1 MARAKKEAALTPE
14 ERLQAALVPDWE
26 WPYKLPKNWCW
37 TRIGMV
43 SNFERGITFPAAAKE
58 AAPTEDNIPCL
69 RTANVQENLEIDDMI
84 YVNRDFMK
92 GNIAKLV
99 RENDIIMSSA
109 NSRELVGKSSLVTHI
124 PFPMTFGGF
133 VLNIRAKEMSS
144 KYLFYFLRHEFLAG
158 KFIGESS
165 QTTNIANIN
174 TTTLGNYE
182 IPLPPLPEQQ
192 RIVDR
197 IESLF
202 AKLDEAKEKAQAV
215 VDSFEARKAAILHK
229 AFTGELTAK
238 WREEH
243 GVRMES
249 WEKHLLST
257 VSSLQTGLMKGKKY
271 TGKTVELPYLRVAN
285 VQDGFLRLDEIKKI
299 DVEENAISRYS
310 LAVGD
315 VLFTKEVNEKYLR
328 NCDIAF
334 SDPKKEEA
342 LKYAFVNS
350 RVLLVYGAAGTG
362 KTTLIDMIPTMLS
375 GRRKL
380 FLTKTHTALQ
390 NLQRRINN
398 PGADASFVS
407 INSFTKRVNLPDYDV
422 IFVDE
427 CSTID
432 NRAMKVFLEKMRP
445 DTFLVLAGDTY
456 QIESIDFGNWFTYAK
471 DIIKT
476 KGSNVELVSTWRT
489 KDPGL
494 IELWN
499 ETRNKGALITE
510 KLVIDGPFSENIGEG
525 VLNSEIMDEVIL
537 CLNYDGKFGLN
548 NMNSYFQ
555 NANTGTA
562 VVWRDWKYKV
572 GDHILFND
580 TDRFSLLYNNL
591 KGRIVQ
597 IELFDSRIRFTV
609 DVEIPLT
616 EQDCQNDGIEF
627 IDIIDDVT
635 RIRFDVLDFEEEMAD
650 EDRKKAIVPFQL
662 AYAVSI
668 HKAQGLEYRSVK
680 VVIPSSNAEKITHGI
695 FYTAITRA
703 KEKLK
708 IYWSSETMQEVV
720 AGFSVDTS
728 KQKSLAIIKEKLKQ
742 DKNT

>member
-215 VDSFEARKAAILHK
+215 VDSFETRKAAILHK

-243 GVRMES
+243 GVGMES
-249 WEKHLLST
+249 WKKKSVGELCISLKYGTAKKSDASGNVVVLRMGNLQQGEIDWSDLTYSNDPDDIEKYKLF
-257 VSSLQTGLMKGKKY
+257 
-271 TGKTVELPYLRVAN
+271 P
-285 VQDGFLRLDEIKKI
+285 
-299 DVEENAISRYS
+299 
-310 LAVGD
+310 GD
-315 VLFTKEVNEKYLR
+315 VLFNRTNS
-328 NCDIAF
+328 A
-334 SDPKKEEA
+334 A
-342 LKYAFVNS
+342 LV
-350 RVLLVYGAAGTG
+350 G
-362 KTTLIDMIPTMLS
+362 KTAIYRGEHPAIYAGYLI
-375 GRRKL
+375 KL
-380 FLTKTHTALQ
+380 
-390 NLQRRINN
+390 
-398 PGADASFVS
+398 
-407 INSFTKRVNLPDYDV
+407 DYDHDKIIGDYLNYALNTLDAKKYCNSVKTDGVNQSNINAKKIGAYSFNVPSIPEQEKIVSV
-422 IFVDE
+422 IQKLLSKEQQSKEAAEAVLDQ
-427 CSTID
+427 ID
-432 NRAMKVFLEKMRP
+432 LMKKSILARAFRGELGTNDPSEESAVGLLKRGLEK
-445 DTFLVLAGDTY
+445 
-456 QIESIDFGNWFTYAK
+456 K
-471 DIIKT
+471 
-476 KGSNVELVSTWRT
+476 
-489 KDPGL
+489 
-494 IELWN
+494 
-499 ETRNKGALITE
+499 
-510 KLVIDGPFSENIGEG
+510 
-525 VLNSEIMDEVIL
+525 
-537 CLNYDGKFGLN
+537 
-548 NMNSYFQ
+548 
-555 NANTGTA
+555 
-562 VVWRDWKYKV
+562 
-572 GDHILFND
+572 
-580 TDRFSLLYNNL
+580 
-591 KGRIVQ
+591 
-597 IELFDSRIRFTV
+597 
-609 DVEIPLT
+609 
-616 EQDCQNDGIEF
+616 
-627 IDIIDDVT
+627 
-635 RIRFDVLDFEEEMAD
+635 
-650 EDRKKAIVPFQL
+650 
-662 AYAVSI
+662 
-668 HKAQGLEYRSVK
+668 
-680 VVIPSSNAEKITHGI
+680 
-695 FYTAITRA
+695 
-703 KEKLK
+703 
-708 IYWSSETMQEVV
+708 
-720 AGFSVDTS
+720 
-728 KQKSLAIIKEKLKQ
+728 
-742 DKNT
+742 

>member
-315 VLFTKEVNEKYLR
+315 VLFTEGGDFDKLGRGTVWEGQIKNCLHQNHIFVVRPNPEVLNPYFLSYQ
-328 NCDIAF
+328 AG
-334 SDPKKEEA
+334 
-342 LKYAFVNS
+342 S
-350 RVLLVYGAAGTG
+350 RYGKAYFLSCS
-362 KTTLIDMIPTMLS
+362 KQTT
-375 GRRKL
+375 
-380 FLTKTHTALQ
+380 
-390 NLQRRINN
+390 NL
-398 PGADASFVS
+398 AS
-407 INSFTKRVNLPDYDV
+407 IN
-422 IFVDE
+422 
-427 CSTID
+427 
-432 NRAMKVFLEKMRP
+432 
-445 DTFLVLAGDTY
+445 
-456 QIESIDFGNWFTYAK
+456 
-471 DIIKT
+471 
-476 KGSNVELVSTWRT
+476 
-489 KDPGL
+489 
-494 IELWN
+494 
-499 ETRNKGALITE
+499 
-510 KLVIDGPFSENIGEG
+510 
-525 VLNSEIMDEVIL
+525 
-537 CLNYDGKFGLN
+537 
-548 NMNSYFQ
+548 
-555 NANTGTA
+555 
-562 VVWRDWKYKV
+562 
-572 GDHILFND
+572 
-580 TDRFSLLYNNL
+580 
-591 KGRIVQ
+591 
-597 IELFDSRIRFTV
+597 
-609 DVEIPLT
+609 
-616 EQDCQNDGIEF
+616 
-627 IDIIDDVT
+627 
-635 RIRFDVLDFEEEMAD
+635 
-650 EDRKKAIVPFQL
+650 
-662 AYAVSI
+662 
-668 HKAQGLEYRSVK
+668 
-680 VVIPSSNAEKITHGI
+680 
-695 FYTAITRA
+695 
-703 KEKLK
+703 
-708 IYWSSETMQEVV
+708 
-720 AGFSVDTS
+720 
-728 KQKSLAIIKEKLKQ
+728 
-742 DKNT
+742 